1 MKRIKKS
8 IHSWALRFFVHYAII
23 LGVLTSLAALL
34 NIKDSL
40 SFFLGAMSHYIPSL
54 IMGLFAFKNV
64 GATNSKKVVTGFF
77 LGEAVKFILIIV
89 FVLLTMLFFAIN
101 AYAFIIGLFSS
112 ICGFFVAIS
121 ITDKCKTD
129 KKYGSTNKL

>member
-1 MKRIKKS
+1 MERIKKP
-8 IHSWALRFFVHYAII
+8 IHSWALRFFLNYAVI
-23 LGVLTSLAALL
+23 LGALTSIAALL
-34 NIKDSL
+34 SIKTTL

-54 IMGLFAFKNV
+54 IMALFAFKNV

-77 LGEAVKFILIIV
+77 LGEAIKFILIIA

-112 ICGFFVAIS
+112 ICGFVVATS
-121 ITDKCKTD
+121 ITDKYKTD